1 MFPNDIIAFDWC
13 SCNRSYS
20 RLLLGVDTSPSCPGG
35 GDQFVNA
42 ASDSSTITIENVTV
56 CASGENIIVY
66 DIGTVDEQGSFSIL
80 VPNAYSA
87 QFVVQTGPAACFR
100 LVMQS
105 ARLERFAWP
114 AENKQRV
121 QFEQKIWQSKHLAQG

>member
-1 MFPNDIIAFDWC
+1 M
-13 SCNRSYS
+13 
-20 RLLLGVDTSPSCPGG
+20 GVDTSPSCPGG

-105 ARLERFAWP
+105 ARLERTYT
-114 AENKQRV
+114 
-121 QFEQKIWQSKHLAQG
+121 KIESDIFVELLDLGRNVRLNASS